1 VEEFQAEMNH
11 MLEHPFAPHG
21 GWLHGVTRL
30 GLDDFVAWSWVVIL
44 GLALLAV
51 LGTRG
56 WQLRPGRL
64 QNFIEWIVESMNH
77 FCRGIIGPHGDR
89 YTPLVGTLFL
99 YILLM
104 NLIGLIP
111 GFASPTASLNM
122 NLALA
127 AVVFVAVQ
135 VYGIREHG
143 LVNYLKHF
151 AGEPFPWMA
160 WMFPIHVIGEIAKPM
175 SLALRLFGNIFGE
188 DTIIVV
194 LAMLAAFLLPRW
206 APIPFQFPLMVFA
219 LFTSVVQAL
228 IFAMLSAV
236 YIALITEHAEEHH

>member
-1 VEEFQAEMNH
+1 VEQFEKEMAH

-21 GWLHGVTRL
+21 GWLHWASRWGI
-30 GLDDFVAWSWVVIL
+30 DDFVAWSWVVIL
-44 GLALLAV
+44 GLVLFAV
-51 LGTRG
+51 LATRG

-64 QNFIEWIVESMNH
+64 QNFVEWVVESLNS

-89 YTPLVGTLFL
+89 YTPLVGSLFI

-122 NLALA
+122 TVALA
-127 AVVFVAVQ
+127 MVVFVAVQ
-135 VYGIREHG
+135 IYGLREHG

-151 AGEPFPWMA
+151 LGEPLWMS
-160 WMFPIHVIGEIAKPM
+160 WLMFPIHVIGEFAKPM
-175 SLALRLFGNIFGE
+175 SLSLRLFGNIFGE

-194 LAMLAAFLLPRW
+194 LAMLSAFLLPRVL
-206 APIPFQFPLMVFA
+206 PIPFQFPLMLFA
-219 LFTSVVQAL
+219 LFTSFVQAL
-228 IFAMLSAV
+228 IFSMLTAV